1 MIIEILTLCDKATF
15 DDNGKLNIF
24 GTFDSLFLKQVPIKF
39 FCCLAIRIR
48 FSKTDTGDKKLK
60 VSLIDANGKAI
71 STPVSGYPMKT
82 VGIQSAA
89 PVGHFVEKIGP
100 LDLNMFGDHQID
112 VSVDGQFLGSI
123 PFYVIQE

>member
-1 MIIEILTLCDKATF
+1 MVIEIFTLCDKAIF
-15 DDNGKLNIF
+15 DDNGKLYVF
-24 GTFDSLFLKQVPIKF
+24 GTFDSLFLKQVPVKF
-39 FCCLAIRIR
+39 SCFLAIRIR
-48 FSKTDTGDKKLK
+48 FSKTDTGDRKLK

-71 STPVSGYPMKT
+71 SRPVSGNPKKT
-82 VGIQSAA
+82 VGIQSSA

-112 VSVDGQFLGSI
+112 VSVDGQLLGST